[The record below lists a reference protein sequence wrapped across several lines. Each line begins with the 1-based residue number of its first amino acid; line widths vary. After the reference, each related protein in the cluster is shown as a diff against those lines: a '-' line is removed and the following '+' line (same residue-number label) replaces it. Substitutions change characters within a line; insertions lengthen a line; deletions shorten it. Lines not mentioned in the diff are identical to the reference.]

1 MPRRGWDFS
10 ETLSRGFVQILQRA
24 PSPGE
29 LRAFSRYLS
38 LLLQW
43 DRAHHLTGYRTPPEI
58 TEKLFLDSLLF
69 LRWISSLGGKLL
81 DLGAGAGV
89 PGIPLKI
96 VEPRFSLTLLE
107 ARRRRISFL
116 ATAVRGLELEGVHLL
131 HGRAESL
138 IDSEP
143 GLRGAFDTVVTRA
156 AGPPGLILP
165 LALAF
170 LKPGGRFIAS
180 GPPAEKPAPPL
191 PQDTSYRWESVL
203 TPGGGRSRR
212 FLIAEKT

>member
-1 MPRRGWDFS
+1 
-10 ETLSRGFVQILQRA
+10 
-24 PSPGE
+24 
-29 LRAFSRYLS
+29 
-38 LLLQW
+38 
-43 DRAHHLTGYRTPPEI
+43 
-58 TEKLFLDSLLF
+58 
-69 LRWISSLGGKLL
+69 
-81 DLGAGAGV
+81 
-89 PGIPLKI
+89 
-96 VEPRFSLTLLE
+96 LE

-170 LKPGGRFIAS
+170 LKAGGRFIAS
-180 GPPAEKPAPPL
+180 GPPAEKPAPSL
-191 PQDTSYRWESVL
+191 PQDTPYRWESIL
-203 TPGGGRSRR
+203 PPGGGRSRR
-212 FLIAEKT
+212 FLIVEKT